1 MTCRA
6 GNLGLKVRLMAK
18 LNVRGC
24 IEAIYPLPGNLNLPI
39 GIVDHFLD
47 FRLVTRQFR
56 MTQHA
61 FRNRGN
67 ARISTDIR
75 TRMAINAVEPH
86 LHMGIVRKSN
96 RLFGAPGERAY
107 GKQAQRGPSA
117 AQEPSQSP
125 IKQECI
131 SPSPLVAPLP
141 LADVHPKTLKSPRM
155 PD

>member
-1 MTCRA
+1 MTRRA
-6 GNLGLKVRLMAK
+6 GDLGLKVRLMAK
-18 LNVRGC
+18 LNVRGS
-24 IEAIYPLPGNLNLPI
+24 IEAIYPLPGNLNLPV

-67 ARISTDIR
+67 ARIGTDIR
-75 TRMAINAVEPH
+75 ARMAINAVEPH
-86 LHMGIVRKSN
+86 LYVGIVRKSN
-96 RLFGAPGERAY
+96 RLFRAPGERAY
-107 GKQAQRGPSA
+107 GKQAQTGPSA
-117 AQEPSQSP
+117 AREPSQLP
-125 IKQECI
+125 IKQECF

-141 LADVHPKTLKSPRM
+141 LAGVHPKMLKSPRL